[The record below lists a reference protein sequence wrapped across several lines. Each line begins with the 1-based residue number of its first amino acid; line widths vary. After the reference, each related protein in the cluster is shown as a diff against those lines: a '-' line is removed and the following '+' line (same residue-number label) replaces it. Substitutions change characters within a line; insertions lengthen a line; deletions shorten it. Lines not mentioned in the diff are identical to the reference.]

1 LHEVYEL
8 QRDTHYQAKRKV
20 IMRYETSIF
29 MNKRGA
35 FTLIELLV
43 VIAIIALLM
52 GVLMPA
58 LMRAKEAGK
67 TIKCQANLRTL
78 TTAWYTY
85 AMDND
90 DKLCGSWNYNGG
102 GWGDPW
108 DWAWAPW
115 KVDGSSAVSDY
126 FNATD
131 EEKQEG
137 IKKGVLYPYT
147 RSVDCYHC
155 PSDKSFGRNFR
166 TYSMPDSLNGKWA
179 NNKGGTANWTDVSH
193 LSQLKNPATK
203 YVLLEENDPRG
214 YNINAWVINPGGI
227 GSMVWSD
234 PLVVWHG
241 SRSSFGFGDGHA
253 ETWKWSNETLR
264 IFRDLTSM
272 SQGQRSPSSEDGIR
286 DLERIQR
293 SWPEPRD
300 SSGSG

>member
-1 LHEVYEL
+1 
-8 QRDTHYQAKRKV
+8 
-20 IMRYETSIF
+20 
-29 MNKRGA
+29 MNRQNA

-78 TTAWYTY
+78 TTAWYSY

-115 KVDGSSAVSDY
+115 QVGGTSAVSDY
-126 FNATD
+126 FNASV

-147 RSVDCYHC
+147 KSVDCYHC
-155 PSDKSFGRNFR
+155 PSDKSFGKNFR

-179 NNKGGTANWTDVSH
+179 TNKGGSANWMDISH
-193 LSQLKNPATK
+193 LSQLKEPATK
-203 YVLLEENDPRG
+203 YVLLEEN
-214 YNINAWVINPGGI
+214 AGI
-227 GSMVWSD
+227 LLER
-234 PLVVWHG
+234 P
-241 SRSSFGFGDGHA
+241 GFGVPVPPMYGKII
-253 ETWKWSNETLR
+253 TTYIMVFVQNSTLPH
-264 IFRDLTSM
+264 SM
-272 SQGQRSPSSEDGIR
+272 QA
-286 DLERIQR
+286 
-293 SWPEPRD
+293 
-300 SSGSG
+300 